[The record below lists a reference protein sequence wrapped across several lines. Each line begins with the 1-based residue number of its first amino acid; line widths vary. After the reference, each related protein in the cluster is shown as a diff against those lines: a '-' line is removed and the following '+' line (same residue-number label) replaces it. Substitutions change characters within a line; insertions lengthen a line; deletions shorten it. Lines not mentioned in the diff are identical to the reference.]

1 MSQTIRQARAYH
13 ARPQP
18 RLSDDPAEHFRLVE
32 EALDRVRRSKDGL
45 DSYGRH
51 KPSPPLQLGEPTAE
65 RSRKAVAV
73 SKGSMAPPGAPKV
86 IRSVIDAPITLSATR
101 ALLLAENF
109 AQIEAGKDALRNIL
123 TPLDKAAEIAEQQAL
138 ERFWAGSIASEGKAA
153 ITNYSGASHGS
164 DKEKIPFTDRNQ
176 REISARHYAYARLPP
191 AFQVKIDF
199 FCALMSGQSV
209 MVKERVAEKQ
219 KGKTKGEPPKI
230 VERER
235 PLSLID
241 LGKHVAKTTDDRVA
255 KGAYIATFRCIAQLL
270 CTLYSDWEVHDA
282 RRRQQIEDD
291 VKKRKRTASGSL
303 STTCG

>member
-1 MSQTIRQARAYH
+1 MSQTIRQSRAYH

-32 EALDRVRRSKDGL
+32 DALDRVRRSKEGL
-45 DSYGRH
+45 DSYCRAN
-51 KPSPPLQLGEPTAE
+51 KQAPPPRQLGEPTAE
-65 RSRKAVAV
+65 RMKKAVAV
-73 SKGSMAPPGAPKV
+73 SQGSLAPPGAPKV
-86 IRSVIDAPITLSATR
+86 IRSVIDAPLTLSSTR

-109 AQIEAGKDALRNIL
+109 AQIEAGKDALRNLL
-123 TPLDKAAEIAEQQAL
+123 TPLDKAAEIAEGHAL
-138 ERFWAGSIASEGKAA
+138 ERFWSASLAAEGKAA

-176 REISARHYAYARLPP
+176 REISARHYVYTRLPP

-209 MVKERVAEKQ
+209 MIKERVVERQ
-219 KGKTKGEPPKI
+219 KGKKAKDAVPKI

-241 LGKHVAKTTDDRVA
+241 LGKSVAKTTDERVA
-255 KGAYIATFRCIAQLL
+255 KGAYIATYRDIGQLL
-270 CTLYSDWEVHDA
+270 CTLYMEWEIKDSRH
-282 RRRQQIEDD
+282 RQQAEDEA
-291 VKKRKRTASGSL
+291 KKRKRAL
-303 STTCG
+303 AR